1 MELRFRNDGTISPRV
16 EVCDDDQWYALDSS
30 INVDDS
36 PVKIVE
42 AVAVDSTS
50 VKITFNLFPPLD
62 NATYLA
68 EVSCTTTALGGDQF
82 TKTTAIVGKTTWS
95 IMMAHISGLSPDTV
109 YNCCVMIQY
118 LKDLP
123 LNFTAN
129 TCTLMKTLAQL
140 DKVAES
146 GFCSCISTTGLG
158 IALGVV
164 TLLSAVVAV
173 GCAYVATLAHR
184 SKNKEVPQTL

>member
-16 EVCDDDQWYALDSS
+16 EVCDDDQWYSLDSS
-30 INVDDS
+30 INVDGS

-50 VKITFNLFPPLD
+50 VKITWFPPLD

-82 TKTTAIVGKTTWS
+82 TKTTVIGKTT
-95 IMMAHISGLSPDTV
+95 MAHISGLSPDTV
-109 YNCCVMIQY
+109 YDCCVMIQY
-118 LKDLP
+118 LKELP
-123 LNFTAN
+123 LNFTTN

-146 GFCSCISTTGLG
+146 GFCSCISTIGLG

-164 TLLSAVVAV
+164 TSLSAVVAV
-173 GCAYVATLAHR
+173 GCAYITTLAHWN
-184 SKNKEVPQTL
+184 KNKEVPQTL